1 MLTFKNE
8 EERQEALIA
17 IPDEPPPGVE
27 DMEKWLEE
35 QRLKE
40 REILEAEISEEGGS
54 EPGSP
59 EPITEPKPVSKKDDA
74 VKLVVSEEEDLVDFS
89 EIGKI
94 KRSELPEDLRQYRQ
108 PKQMLEQF
116 AHARRYANTAQT
128 KLEEYERKISDLT
141 GKVNAIPDLE
151 KKIKELS
158 QLSLKVQRDVSS
170 DPTVTK
176 QGRDNLNKRLEAINS
191 ELAKL
196 KSDDT
201 YDTEPLQN
209 AISGTVE
216 AFKSTFDELSS
227 VRTEFAQYK
236 KTNEDKY
243 KNLEERIN
251 SVSSYSKAAEEKRK
265 ADAELKM
272 AMRNLE
278 DLQRNNPELKTTKPI
293 YAEDKDDV
301 ESALVKMA
309 ARVYGRSP
317 KNFDEINRMI
327 GAYNAKDPELGRIL
341 KTEGISVADYGIND
355 TDVRNYAISMEVYW
369 RQRGERIDPS
379 TGQRVP
385 VTDWRG
391 RKVTF
396 PDFQSA
402 FDYMKKSGG
411 ITRSEEELKIIEAE
425 KKAQESLSASLNK
438 RDISTPV
445 LEPTSGDG
453 GSDVMTEETALEVIG
468 EKEGRFTVDE
478 ERMERLLREGDKRG
492 WEMFKALQKA
502 HEALG
507 LPVPKPESHW
517 RKAA

>member
-1 MLTFKNE
+1 MLKFKSE
-8 EERQEALIA
+8 EERQEALMA

-27 DMEKWLEE
+27 NMEEWLEE
-35 QRLKE
+35 QKTKE
-40 REILEAEISEEGGS
+40 REILDAEISEESGS

-59 EPITEPKPVSKKDDA
+59 ESVTEPKPVSQEGDV
-74 VKLVVSEEEDLVDFS
+74 VKPAVSEEEDLVDFS
-89 EIGKI
+89 EIGKL
-94 KRSELPEDLRQYRQ
+94 KRSELPEDLRQYKQ

-116 AHARRYANTAQT
+116 AHARRYANTAQA
-128 KLEEYERKISDLT
+128 KLEEYEQKISDLT
-141 GKVNAIPDLE
+141 GKVNAIPNLE

-170 DPTVTK
+170 DSTVTK

-507 LPVPKPESHW
+507 LPVPKPEPHW